1 MRRVRRF
8 LFGFICL
15 ILVMGLAPTAL
26 VVDAS
31 VSTYD
36 GPSWDYAYAGSE
48 DGWIQIDPDIQGQ
61 TSYITVAESSATRLR
76 LEVALPGM
84 YVYPIEMADG
94 INYSA
99 VSVPGSGMFELGKP
113 AVPLLGEWI
122 LIPNNTEAEVLEVNP
137 GAPIIF
143 EDMELPPMQ
152 PPPLD
157 YYEGPLPPPF
167 AKDEEIYGADA
178 DCPGIFA
185 QLEPTQIMRGQDCT
199 IIRLYPYQHN
209 PVRRTL
215 AVYPHLSVTVQFQGE
230 PSPIPPRL
238 RNESFDLMMRR
249 MALNADEVISAE
261 EEAEEEAES
270 FSSAGNSGSGFK
282 VGWDYIIISDPK
294 FVNAANKLADWRKK
308 TGFKT
313 LVTTAFVGYPA
324 ADIKSGLKMGY
335 DYWDIVP
342 QYVLLLGD
350 AEYIPCF
357 YETWHPSNDEES
369 WKCDCSN
376 CVKEAPFRESYIGTD
391 FYYTTMDGPNDY
403 FPDMYIGR
411 LSVDTASQAM
421 KRVNDIIKYE
431 EIPVT
436 ASSFYDNAAICTQ
449 FEDMDM
455 DIDINYNPTC
465 YPDTYEDYR
474 RAQSAED
481 LALFLEDP
489 KYKIEKNAGR
499 IYWADQNL
507 DPKYWSKHSSTFAGM
522 CTSVGGAIPPSL
534 EKPGFKWN
542 GTGTN
547 ILNSVNSGRFLL
559 VYRGHGGKDL
569 WRAPHLENKD
579 LAVLSNGSKLPVVWS
594 IACNTGWFDNESD
607 FKKMPASLSGKS
619 LVDYTGNN
627 DVCFSEAWERCPA
640 GGAVGIMASTRISF
654 AILNDYFL
662 EGMVQAIWPDYK
674 LDPMAMVAPSPILR
688 MGEVLH
694 YGRQH
699 MMDKATTST
708 DPLFWDKKIAMCEL
722 YQWFGDPA
730 MEIRTVTPPL
740 MMAVVSPGHQFP
752 YLWPWTLF
760 PKDITLHV
768 ELIDNGEQYPG
779 PPKKATVTIS
789 KPGVPFDYWV
799 GTTDEEGNVTFPGLV
814 TSTLGEY
821 DVVVTA
827 SNCIPFQGVL
837 VSQPGSS
844 GGILLDAEVYSCSS
858 EVEIKVA
865 DADLMGMGTHD
876 VSVHTTGGDNET
888 VTLIETPAGTG
899 MFVGTI
905 STAYAAVVPGDGTLQ
920 VADGET
926 ISAEYYDEDDGTGN
940 SVLVEDTAAVD
951 CEPPVFGGLNTAT
964 LDNGCVELQWDVAS
978 DPHGP
983 ITYNIYRDQD
993 SGPPIGSFIG
1003 STWALSYRD
1012 CDCEPG
1018 QTCYYVVHAQ
1028 DAVGN
1033 QDSNVVER
1041 SVTLPVEPPPG
1052 VPTVSQWGIIG
1063 MAILF
1068 GVLLLWTVRRRR
1080 LAGVSKR
1087 QE

>member
-15 ILVMGLAPTAL
+15 ILVMGLVPMAL

-31 VSTYD
+31 APTYD
-36 GPSWDYAYAGSE
+36 GSPWDYTHASRE
-48 DGWIQIDPDIQGQ
+48 NEWIDIDPDVLGQ
-61 TSYITVAESSATRLR
+61 TSYITVAESSATHLR

-84 YVYPIEMADG
+84 YVYPVEMADG
-94 INYSA
+94 ITYSA
-99 VSVPGSGMFELGKP
+99 VSVPGSGLFELGKP
-113 AVPLLGEWI
+113 AVPLFGEWI
-122 LIPNNTEAEVLEVNP
+122 LIPNSTEAEVLEVNP

-152 PPPLD
+152 PPPRD
-157 YYEGPLPPPF
+157 DYEGPLPPPF
-167 AKDEEIYGADA
+167 VKDEEIYGADT
-178 DCPGIFA
+178 DCPGVFA

-199 IIRLYPYQHN
+199 IIWLYPYQHN

-215 AVYPHLSVTVQFQGE
+215 AVYPDLSVTVQFQGE
-230 PSPIPPRL
+230 PSPIPSRL

-261 EEAEEEAES
+261 EEAEEEEEIFA
-270 FSSAGNSGSGFK
+270 SAGNPGSDFK
-282 VGWDYIIISDPK
+282 VGWDYIIITDTK

-313 LVTTAFVGYPA
+313 QVTTAFSGYA
-324 ADIKSGLKMGY
+324 ASDIKSGLKIAY

-342 QYVLLLGD
+342 KYVLLLGD

-369 WKCDCSN
+369 WKCDCNN
-376 CVKEAPFRESYIGTD
+376 CVKEAPYRESYIGTD

-403 FPDMYIGR
+403 VPDMYIGR

-431 EIPVT
+431 ENPVT
-436 ASSFYDNAAICTQ
+436 DSSFYSNVAICTQ
-449 FEDMDM
+449 FEDMNT
-455 DIDINYNPTC
+455 DIDMNYNPTC

-489 KYKIEKNAGR
+489 QYKIEKGIDR
-499 IYWADQNL
+499 IYWADQNIN
-507 DPKYWSKHSSTFAGM
+507 PKYWSKHPSTFAGM
-522 CTSVGGAIPPSL
+522 CTSVGGAIPSSL
-534 EKPGFKWN
+534 LKPGFKWN
-542 GTGTN
+542 GTGTD
-547 ILNSVNSGRFLL
+547 ILNAVNSGRFLL

-569 WRAPHLENKD
+569 WRAPQLKNKD
-579 LAVLSNGSKLPVVWS
+579 LAVLNNGSKLPVVWS

-619 LVDYTGNN
+619 LVDYTAYN
-627 DVCFSEAWERCPA
+627 DVCFSEAWERCTA

-662 EGMVQAIWPDYK
+662 EGMVQAIWPAYK
-674 LDPMAMVAPSPILR
+674 LDPLAMVTPFPIFR

-708 DPLFWDKKIAMCEL
+708 DPLFWDKKVAMCEL

-740 MMAVVSPGHQFP
+740 IVAMVPPEWSWLLH
-752 YLWPWTLF
+752 
-760 PKDITLHV
+760 PKDFFLHV
-768 ELIDNGEQYPG
+768 ELLDDGEQYPG
-779 PPKKATVTIS
+779 PVEKATVTIS
-789 KPGVPFDYWV
+789 KADTSDYWV

-821 DVVVTA
+821 DVVATA
-827 SNCIPFQGVL
+827 SNCIPFQGTF
-837 VSQPGSS
+837 VSQARSS
-844 GGILLDAEVYSCSS
+844 GGIILDAEAYSCSS
-858 EVEIKVA
+858 EVEIRLA
-865 DADLMGMGTHD
+865 DADLAGVETYD
-876 VSVHTTGGDNET
+876 VLVYTSGGDNET
-888 VTLIETPAGTG
+888 VTLSQTEMGTG

-905 STAYAAVVPGDGTLQ
+905 FTASAAVVPGDGTLQ
-920 VADGET
+920 VSDGDT
-926 ISAEYYDEDDGTGN
+926 ILAEYYDEDDGTGN
-940 SVLVEDTAAVD
+940 SALVQDTAAVD
-951 CEPPVFGGLNTAT
+951 CQPPVFGALNSAT
-964 LDNGCVELQWDVAS
+964 LDNGCVELQWDAAS
-978 DPHGP
+978 DPHGL
-983 ITYNIYRDQD
+983 ITYNIYRDQAP
-993 SGPPIGSFIG
+993 GPPIGSLIG

-1018 QTCYYVVHAQ
+1018 QTYYYVVRAQ
-1028 DAVGN
+1028 DTVGN
-1033 QDSNVVER
+1033 EDSNVVER
-1041 SVTLPVEPPPG
+1041 SVTLGIERPPG
-1052 VPTVSQWGIIG
+1052 VPTLSQWGVIG
-1063 MAILF
+1063 MTILF
-1068 GVLLLWTVRRRR
+1068 GALLVWTVRRRR
-1080 LAGVSKR
+1080 LASVSKR